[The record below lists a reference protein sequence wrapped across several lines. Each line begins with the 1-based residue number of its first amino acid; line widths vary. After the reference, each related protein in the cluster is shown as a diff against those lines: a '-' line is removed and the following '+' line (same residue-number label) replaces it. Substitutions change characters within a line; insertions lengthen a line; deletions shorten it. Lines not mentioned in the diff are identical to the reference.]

1 MNSLLYSNKRYGLY
15 FMNENWLFDFCSAF
29 CFYYCFMLFMFY
41 NRYEIHHGKF
51 EPIKYLGLVLVF
63 FLIYLLFDKIKNVY
77 SAVIAALGI
86 MILTVRFY
94 PINGNRFLLLI
105 PLIVFI
111 IFRFQDR
118 HKYQTKLNIWRCYG
132 IVFFIVMHI
141 ITSKIDTELS
151 FSSQKCLKIMCGV
164 FVIYLILFL
173 CLKYIRVLDE
183 YYCNLMNNSN
193 KNSSKSDKIGI
204 GNHIRKSIFLFNISI
219 AGIGIIIFLITQY
232 FTNLVSYVF
241 SVLNSFLGGFKL
253 NPIDLEKTEDS
264 VKKFDIFVPKGSGNN
279 YTRTMWDSELLKVI
293 FNLIFTIVVIA
304 AILFFIRFLY
314 RKIYGMKKFSNDK
327 SDEIINISEIDK
339 DAYSF
344 SKIVSKIRYG
354 NSAKEQIRRHYY
366 DLIMHLCKNNKIKD
380 LNNKTVKE
388 IEESIIN
395 ENNME
400 SFKKLSHNYEQAR
413 YSDEKM
419 SMEVVYE
426 TKKLCKDVR
435 KL

>member
-1 MNSLLYSNKRYGLY
+1 MNSLLYSNKRLSLY

-183 YYCNLMNNSN
+183 YYF
-193 KNSSKSDKIGI
+193 SSKNDKKGI
-204 GNHIRKSIFLFNISI
+204 GNHIRKSIFLFNMSI

-241 SVLNSFLGGFKL
+241 SLINSILGGFKL
-253 NPIDLEKTEDS
+253 KPVDLEKTEDS

-314 RKIYGMKKFSNDK
+314 RKIYSMKKFSNDK
-327 SDEIINISEIDK
+327 SDEIINISEINN

-354 NSAKEQIRRHYY
+354 NSTKEQIRRHYH

-419 SMEVVYE
+419 SMEVVNE